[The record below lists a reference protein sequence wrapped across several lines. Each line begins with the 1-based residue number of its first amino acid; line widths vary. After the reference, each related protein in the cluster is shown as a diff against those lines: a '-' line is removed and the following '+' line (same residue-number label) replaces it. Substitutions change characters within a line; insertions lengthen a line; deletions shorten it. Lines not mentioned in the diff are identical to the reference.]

1 MVKNALL
8 SLKKNI
14 GRTILLFFIIVL
26 ITNLV
31 ISGLS
36 IQSASNKEMEQL
48 QSQLGNDVTLT
59 VNFKNMMKDRNSGES
74 VNQQSHQITLEMAN
88 SVKKLKYVKNYNYTI
103 STSVNSD
110 SVNAIKSESTTNMPG
125 RNENEGDLTISANT
139 TMSYLDSFSNE
150 RYKLT
155 SGRLL
160 TIKDQNSQNCVIEKN
175 LASDNNLTIGDTLT
189 VYTTVNDQTV
199 TQDLTV
205 VGIYEIQ
212 TSDNMQIGDSHF
224 NNPVNTIY
232 TGLSIGQTLSGSDEN
247 LTSATYYLEDPQY
260 VDSFVNLAKKKTSID
275 FNTYSLETN
284 DQIYKQNASSLENMK
299 SYAQLFVWIIVIG
312 GSAILCLILA
322 LTIRNRYYEFGVLL
336 SLGQTKFKIILQQLL
351 EILVIAVIAIVISL
365 GTGKVVANSIYQ
377 VMESSQ
383 TIQQNEGPQHMDHN
397 DNKQDQQKELDVS
410 ITSNNVVELFA
421 ITGAVCVVSIIVPAT
436 YILRLSPREILT
448 RKEG

>member
-14 GRTILLFFIIVL
+14 GRTVLLFFIIVL

-59 VNFKNMMKDRNSGES
+59 VNFKNMMKDRNPGES

-160 TIKDQNSQNCVIEKN
+160 TKKDQNSQNCVIEKN

-247 LTSATYYLEDPQY
+247 LTSATYYLDDPKNA
-260 VDSFVNLAKKKTSID
+260 DSFVKLAKKKTSID

-284 DQIYKQNASSLENMK
+284 DQMYKQNASSLENMK

-351 EILVIAVIAIVISL
+351 EILVIAVMAIVISL
-365 GTGKVVANSIYQ
+365 GTGKVAAHSIYQ

-383 TIQQNEGPQHMDHN
+383 TVQQNEGPQHMDHN

>member
-1 MVKNALL
+1 MIKNALL

-31 ISGLS
+31 IAGLS
-36 IQSASNKEMEQL
+36 IQSASNKEMQQL

-59 VNFKNMMKDRNSGES
+59 VNFKNMMQDRQPGEA
-74 VNQQSHQITLEMAN
+74 VNEQSNQITLEMAD
-88 SVKKLKYVKNYNYTI
+88 SVKNLKYVKNYNYTI
-103 STSVNSD
+103 STSANSD
-110 SVNAIKSESTTNMPG
+110 SVSAIKSESSNNMPG
-125 RNENEGDLTISANT
+125 RKEDEGDLTISANT
-139 TMSYLDSFSNE
+139 TMKYLDSFTNE

-160 TIKDQNSQNCVIEKN
+160 TAKDSSSQNCVIEKN
-175 LASDNNLTIGDTLT
+175 LASDNNLSVGDTFT
-189 VYTTVNDQTV
+189 VYTTVNDQKIS
-199 TQDLTV
+199 QELTV

-212 TSDNMQIGDSHF
+212 SSDNMQIGDAHF

-232 TGLSIGQTLSGSDEN
+232 TGLSVGQTLSNSSEN
-247 LTSATYYLEDPQY
+247 LTSATYYLDDPKNA
-260 VDSFVNLAKKKTSID
+260 DSFVKLAKKKTSID

-284 DQIYKQNASSLENMK
+284 EQMYKQNASSLENMK

-336 SLGQTKFKIILQQLL
+336 SLGQTKVKIILQQLL

-365 GTGKVVANSIYQ
+365 GTGKVAANSIYQ

-383 TIQQNEGPQHMDHN
+383 TVQQNDGPQHMDN
-397 DNKQDQQKELDVS
+397 NKQDQQKELDVS
-410 ITSNNVVELFA
+410 ITSDNVIELFA